1 MYVSSFHSVSLCFVT
16 SIFQII
22 WSVTS
27 CFRDFPLYLIRFIC
41 YETEMGLLKKKDVC
55 FIVSFR
61 FTLFRNEH
69 ISNCLVCYI
78 LFQRFSSIFSSFHLL
93 RNRNGFIKKSIC
105 FIVTL
110 RYTLFRNK
118 HWPRCLNCF
127 ILFCNKW
134 NEWNRP
140 SVRTAIGLF
149 HLFHSFSVHFRV
161 FLIYF
166 NCFICFCYG
175 ENNVPKKNLRG
186 FCAVYEVFWRITIAW
201 TITVEDHQGNIST
214 KLYWHWSSGVWQEDF

>member
-1 MYVSSFHSVSLCFVT
+1 
-16 SIFQII
+16 
-22 WSVTS
+22 
-27 CFRDFPLYLIRFIC
+27 
-41 YETEMGLLKKKDVC
+41 MGSYKKKDEC

-61 FTLFRNEH
+61 FTLIRNEH
-69 ISNCLVCYI
+69 ISKCLVCYI
-78 LFQRFSSIFSSFHLL
+78 LFQRFSSISYSFHLL

-105 FIVTL
+105 FIVTS

-118 HWPRCLNCF
+118 HWPRCLNCY
-127 ILFCNKW
+127 ILFRNKW

-140 SVRTAIGLF
+140 SVRITFGLF

-175 ENNVPKKNLRG
+175 EKNNNKKRVPQKAAWFLCSIWKRHTVLLLR
-186 FCAVYEVFWRITIAW
+186 FW
-201 TITVEDHQGNIST
+201 
-214 KLYWHWSSGVWQEDF
+214 